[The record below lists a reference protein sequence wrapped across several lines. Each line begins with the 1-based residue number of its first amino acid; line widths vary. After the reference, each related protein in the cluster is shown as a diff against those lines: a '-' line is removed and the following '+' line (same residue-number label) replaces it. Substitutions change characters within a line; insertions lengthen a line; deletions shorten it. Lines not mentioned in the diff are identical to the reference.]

1 MIPEMAE
8 DTLAGQFP
16 STEWT
21 LVLAA
26 GDDTSR
32 SVPALEKLCRSY
44 WQPLYAFA
52 RRKGHPPAVSED
64 AVQGFLHT
72 VIARR
77 SIENVERDG
86 RRFRSWLLGGFSHH
100 LANLHRHDN
109 AARRG
114 GGTIWLS
121 LEEAEAALPSDPSLS
136 PDEAYDRRWAQL
148 VLTTAMTRLREQ
160 QQRAGKG
167 ETYAL
172 LEPIVTVQANSP
184 YASLAALLGVTEQA
198 IALQVYRL
206 RHRLRELVRAEVAR
220 TVLTPG
226 DLESEISYL
235 LEIFRRR

>member
-1 MIPEMAE
+1 M
-8 DTLAGQFP
+8 AGQFP
-16 STEWT
+16 PTEWT

-26 GDDTSR
+26 GDDSSR

-52 RRKGHPPAVSED
+52 RRKGHAPAASED

-77 SIENVERDG
+77 SIDNAERDG
-86 RRFRSWLLGGFSHH
+86 RRFRSWLLGGFGHH
-100 LANLHRHDN
+100 LANLYRHEK

-114 GGTIWLS
+114 GGALPLS
-121 LEEAEAALPSDPSLS
+121 IEEAEAALPSDPSLS

-148 VLTTAMTRLREQ
+148 VLTSAMTRLREQ

-172 LEPIVTVQANSP
+172 LEPVVTVQAKTP
-184 YASLAALLGVTEQA
+184 YTTIAAQLGSSEQA
-198 IALQVYRL
+198 IALQVHRL

-220 TVLTPG
+220 TVLTYEE
-226 DLESEISYL
+226 LESEINYL
-235 LEIFRRR
+235 LEIFQRR